1 MKHAGR
7 IAAASIALLAV
18 ALLGVGLVRARDK
31 MPPTPDDNTTALLVD
46 KAREFAMLNGG
57 SVPDIAT
64 VVLTDSNAVT
74 DLFSPGSEA
83 GIDQQVYAVEM
94 EGEFVAEMAKL
105 PDGEETPRGSA
116 LWFALESSTG
126 EVTDWG
132 VAAQPQDLSKLRDVS
147 TLDLSSVSPS

>member
-1 MKHAGR
+1 
-7 IAAASIALLAV
+7 
-18 ALLGVGLVRARDK
+18 

-132 VAAQPQDLSKLRDVS
+132 VAAQPQDLSKLGDVS

>member
-7 IAAASIALLAV
+7 IAAASIALLSV
-18 ALLGVGLVRARDK
+18 ALLGVGLVRARDE
-31 MPPTPDDNTTALLVD
+31 MPPTPDDDTTALLAD
-46 KAREFAMLNGG
+46 KAREFATLNGG

-64 VVLTDSNAVT
+64 VVLTDRNAVT

-83 GIDQQVYAVEM
+83 GIDQQVYVVEM
-94 EGEFVAEMAKL
+94 EGEFVAEMAKV
-105 PDGEETPRGSA
+105 PDGAETPRGSA

-132 VAAQPQDLSKLRDVS
+132 VAVQPQDLSKLGEVS